1 MRKDVI
7 VAVGLLILLAAAVG
21 VTLRDYSEQHRPT
34 KSDEYKQIEL
44 TSEEITYTLSET
56 ETETTTETTSNVTA
70 ETTQGASEQT
80 ETKRT
85 TNDTTDNTTTNTAPS
100 LSSKIAFFYDDGEPV
115 YVTHEEYYQICG
127 VVMNETGYGSYE
139 GCIAVAQCIRNQ
151 IIREKRKGNPY
162 DIASIRALYG
172 EHYTRTPNDRVRR
185 AVTDVFYNHIVVTT
199 EPIIAWCNGGSSW
212 HNQQIAVCSYDGNT
226 FYKLKVKDF

>member
-1 MRKDVI
+1 MKKFC
-7 VAVGLLILLAAAVG
+7 ILLLAITILAG
-21 VTLRDYSEQHRPT
+21 CGMKTEEET
-34 KSDEYKQIEL
+34 TTEYV
-44 TSEEITYTLSET
+44 EITYT
-56 ETETTTETTSNVTA
+56 TETTTELTTEAAEETVTES
-70 ETTQGASEQT
+70 ETEEATTYTT
-80 ETKRT
+80 ETKT
-85 TNDTTDNTTTNTAPS
+85 S
-100 LSSKIAFFYDDGEPV
+100 QIESISSSVAFFYDDGEPV
-115 YVTHEEYYQICG
+115 FITHDEYYQICG

-139 GCIAVAQCIRNQ
+139 GCVAVAQCIRNQ

-212 HNQQIAVCSYDGNT
+212 HNQQIKVCSYDGND
-226 FYKLKVKDF
+226 FYKLSVKDW